1 MYRRCGSETKIPRRA
16 VDKRMSDTS
25 CLAEEFLFKCRSFW
39 IGVTIRGVDVEL
51 NWFSK
56 VKEDMQAQRGGQ
68 DLDAVSA
75 ELKMCVKCVQGP
87 SLSVYPRDCS

>member
-1 MYRRCGSETKIPRRA
+1 MIHRRCRSETKIPRRA
-16 VDKRMSDTS
+16 VDRRMSGIS
-25 CLAEEFLFKCRSFW
+25 CLAEASLFECRSFW

-56 VKEDMQAQRGGQ
+56 VKEDLQAQRGGQ

-87 SLSVYPRDCS
+87 SLSVYPRD